1 MRLDN
6 EIKLDYKD
14 VLLKPKRSTLS
25 SRRDVEMTRDIKFRH
40 RGQTKKC

>member
-6 EIKLDYKD
+6 EVELDYKD

-25 SRRDVEMTRDIKFRH
+25 SRRDVEMTGLKFITIWYL
-40 RGQTKKC
+40 QTQ